1 MAVVAATAAV
11 VVAEVAPVVDDADSC
26 MSSEPTQRAVVIPP
40 PAAHVRR
47 TVLPNGLRVLT
58 DLVIEAPSATF
69 AVWVGVGGRDEP
81 AATAGSSHF
90 LEHLLFKGTSNRD
103 ALEIAL
109 AIDGVGGD
117 MNAYTASEYTAYFAR
132 VPATEAQVA
141 LDVLLDVV
149 AQPLLSANE
158 VEGEREVILEELA
171 AADDDP
177 EDLVGVRLF
186 ESLFPE
192 HPLGREVLGTEQS
205 IQRLTRDDVA
215 QFFDTWYQPS
225 NLVIT
230 GSGCVDHDHLVAAV
244 EQRFGSIP
252 GGPRPVRAAPDG
264 VVVATVHE
272 QRSVELVHL
281 ALGWRTPGATEP
293 ERFALS
299 VLNHVFGTGPSSRLF
314 QQVREHR
321 GLTYS
326 ISSGVSHYSDAGALT
341 VQCATSRAKAEQVLD
356 VVMEQV
362 EDLRANGISADELA
376 RAKRALRGG
385 LLLGLEDSGSRGAR
399 LGVSETVRG
408 RISPLDEHLDNI
420 DAVSP
425 EDIVAVAKRVF
436 DSPRAL
442 AVVGPDDLEHLV

>member
-1 MAVVAATAAV
+1 V
-11 VVAEVAPVVDDADSC
+11 
-26 MSSEPTQRAVVIPP
+26 TQRAVAIPP

-58 DLVIEAPSATF
+58 DLVADGPSATI

-81 AATAGSSHF
+81 EPSAGASHF
-90 LEHLLFKGTSNRD
+90 LEHLLFKGTETRD
-103 ALEIAL
+103 ALDIAL

-132 VPATEAQVA
+132 VPAAESQVA

-149 AQPLLSANE
+149 SEPSLREDA

-186 ESLFPE
+186 ESLFPG
-192 HPLGREVLGTEQS
+192 HPLGREVLGSEQS
-205 IQRLTRDDVA
+205 IESLSRADVA
-215 QFFDTWYQPS
+215 GFFETWYQPS

-230 GSGCVDHDHLVAAV
+230 GSGQIDHDHLVAEV
-244 EQRFGSIP
+244 EQRFGSVP
-252 GGPRPVRAAPDG
+252 AGPRPTRITPDDSIVE
-264 VVVATVHE
+264 VVTE
-272 QRSVELVHL
+272 QRQVELVHL
-281 ALGWRTPGATEP
+281 ALGWRASASKDPD
-293 ERFALS
+293 RVALS

-314 QQVREHR
+314 QEVREHR

-326 ISSGVSHYSDAGALT
+326 ISSGVSLYSDAGALT
-341 VQCATSRAKAEQVLD
+341 VQCVTSPTKAEKVLQVVTD
-356 VVMEQV
+356 QV
-362 EDLRANGISADELA
+362 EDLRANGITDDELV

-408 RISPLDEHLDNI
+408 RITPLDDHLEAI
-420 DAVSP
+420 DAVQA
-425 EDIVAVAKRVF
+425 EDIVRVAQRVLGGR
-436 DSPRAL
+436 RAL
-442 AVVGPDDLEHLV
+442 AVVGPGDLDHLA

>member
-1 MAVVAATAAV
+1 VA
-11 VVAEVAPVVDDADSC
+11 
-26 MSSEPTQRAVVIPP
+26 IPP

-58 DLVIEAPSATF
+58 DLVADAPSATI

-81 AATAGSSHF
+81 EPSAGASHF
-90 LEHLLFKGTSNRD
+90 LEHLLFKGTDSRD
-103 ALEIAL
+103 ALDIAL

-132 VPATEAQVA
+132 VPATEVQVA

-149 AQPLLSANE
+149 AEPSLRDEE

-192 HPLGREVLGTEQS
+192 HPLGREVLGTEES
-205 IQRLTRDDVA
+205 IESLSRADVA
-215 QFFDTWYQPS
+215 QFFGTWYQPS
-225 NLVIT
+225 NLVVT
-230 GSGCVDHDHLVAAV
+230 GSGMVDHDHLVSEV
-244 EQRFGSIP
+244 VSRFGDVAA
-252 GGPRPVRAAPDG
+252 GPRPSRTAPSG
-264 VVVATVHE
+264 PVVALVSE
-272 QRSVELVHL
+272 QRPVELVHL
-281 ALGWRTPGATEP
+281 ALGWRTAGTNDPD
-293 ERFALS
+293 RFALT

-341 VQCATSRAKAEQVLD
+341 VQCATSRAKAAQVLD
-356 VVMEQV
+356 VVAEQV
-362 EDLRANGISADELA
+362 DDLRTHGITDDELA

-408 RISPLDEHLDNI
+408 RITPLEDHLAAI
-420 DAVSP
+420 DAVTSD
-425 EDIVAVAKRVF
+425 DIVAVARRVL
-436 DSPRAL
+436 DSPRSL
-442 AVVGPDDLEHLV
+442 AVVGPGDLDHLR

>member
-1 MAVVAATAAV
+1 
-11 VVAEVAPVVDDADSC
+11 
-26 MSSEPTQRAVVIPP
+26 MSSDATQRAVVIAP

-58 DLVIEAPSATF
+58 DLVAGAPSSTI

-81 AATAGSSHF
+81 DPSAGASHF
-90 LEHLLFKGTSNRD
+90 LEHLLFKGTGSRD
-103 ALEIAL
+103 ALDIAL
-109 AIDGVGGD
+109 SIDGVGGD

-132 VPATEAQVA
+132 VPATEVQVA

-149 AQPLLSANE
+149 AEPALRESE

-205 IQRLTRDDVA
+205 IESLSRADVA
-215 QFFDTWYQPS
+215 AFFTTWYHPA

-230 GSGCVDHDHLVAAV
+230 GSGQVDHDHLVAEV
-244 EQRFGSIP
+244 EAHFGDVAA
-252 GGPRPVRAAPDG
+252 GPRPLRTAPG
-264 VVVATVHE
+264 SMVVPSVSE
-272 QRSVELVHL
+272 QRPVELVHL
-281 ALGWRTPGATEP
+281 ALGWRTAGANDP
-293 ERFALS
+293 DRFALT

-314 QQVREHR
+314 QEVREHR

-326 ISSGVSHYSDAGALT
+326 ITSGVSHYSDAGALT
-341 VQCATSRAKAEQVLD
+341 VQCATSRDKAAQVLD
-356 VVMEQV
+356 VVAEQV
-362 EDLRANGISADELA
+362 DDLRTNGITPDELV

-408 RISPLDEHLDNI
+408 RITPLEEHLAAI
-420 DAVSP
+420 DAVTS
-425 EDIVAVAKRVF
+425 EDIVAVARRVL
-436 DSPRAL
+436 DSPQAL
-442 AVVGPDDLEHLV
+442 AVVGPGDLDHLL